1 MVLKFFYAA
10 VRKSLFGGKLL
21 PAQVTG
27 LDQIVRAWKDAPG
40 DLDLRWLAYALATV
54 YHETARTM
62 QPIRE
67 KGGDAYFFRM
77 YDKDSPDE
85 ARRKVAERLGNV
97 KAGDGVLFHGRG
109 YVQITGRR
117 NYKLFERRLDVDL
130 TSDADAADRMLE
142 PKYAAKVMVQGMTEG
157 LFTGKSLS
165 DYFTDKKS
173 DWINAR
179 RIINGVDRAEDIAG
193 YARKFH
199 SALLAKA

>member
-1 MVLKFFYAA
+1 MVLKLFYAS

-27 LDQIVRAWKDAPG
+27 LDQIVRAWNDAPG

-67 KGGDAYFFRM
+67 KGSDAYFFRM
-77 YDKDSPDE
+77 YDKDSADE

-117 NYKLFERRLDVDL
+117 NYKLFERRLGVDL
-130 TSDADAADRMLE
+130 TSDAEAADRMLE
-142 PKYAAKVMVQGMTEG
+142 PRYAAKVMLQGMTQG
-157 LFTGKSLS
+157 LFTGKALS
-165 DYFTDKKS
+165 DYFTEKKS
-173 DWINAR
+173 DWVNAR

-193 YARKFH
+193 YAEKFH
-199 SALLAKA
+199 AALLTKA